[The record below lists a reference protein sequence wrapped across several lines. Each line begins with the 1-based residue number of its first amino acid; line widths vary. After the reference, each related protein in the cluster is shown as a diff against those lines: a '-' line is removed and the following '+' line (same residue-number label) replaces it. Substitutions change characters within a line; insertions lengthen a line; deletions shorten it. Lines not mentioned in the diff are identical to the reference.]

1 MTRVQMIDQVAA
13 WFRSAGVGR
22 RNAVIGGSALLGL
35 GVLLFA
41 ASGQP
46 ETPAAPVAVGQEQ
59 EPFKGAIPN
68 PPPAD
73 DGAAREA
80 AWEAAFKRMVQADEE
95 SLRACEARIA
105 ACSAFFADRN
115 RGAAAF
121 AEELLGIEGKLRV
134 AGGVIE
140 NGLNAIG
147 ELLGASPAGTDS
159 FTRHVESRFRELV
172 ISPAQVRQATR
183 EAFSGYAGDVRQIE
197 GRLLVDLRADLGD
210 DALAFAS
217 PDAAPLSADDE
228 SIVQQVASDAANDL
242 GATLVKFIISAIV
255 SDAVTDKVTDKDDSF
270 LKRQGTNFAIGMAM
284 DKALDEAALAAGY
297 DPQKQIE
304 AKVKAALA
312 RLAAGIVEGD
322 KNCGDAFL
330 KLSYLRNLHPDGRL
344 RDTAAEAMTAMERS
358 PNIGLRARLLSL
370 HWSRVRARS
379 VALSHHILGPGVP
392 PRLTQTVNV
401 GANTP
406 ETLIEFANKCS
417 RIFGGNWP

>member
-1 MTRVQMIDQVAA
+1 MKSVQFIDRLAA
-13 WFRSAGVGR
+13 WFRSASVGQ
-22 RNAVIGGSALLGL
+22 RNAVIGGLALLGL
-35 GVLLFA
+35 GVLLYA
-41 ASGQP
+41 TSGQP
-46 ETPAAPVAVGQEQ
+46 ATTAAPVAVEQEQ
-59 EPFKGAIPN
+59 FKAAIPT

-80 AWEAAFKRMVQADEE
+80 AWEASFKRMVQADEE

-105 ACSAFFADRN
+105 VCSAFFADRN

-121 AEELLGIEGKLRV
+121 AEELLGIEGKLRA

-140 NGLNAIG
+140 NGLNAVG
-147 ELLGASPAGTDS
+147 ELLGASPASTDS

-183 EAFSGYAGDVRQIE
+183 EAFSGYADDVRRIE
-197 GRLLVDLRADLGD
+197 GQLLVDLRADLSD

-217 PDAAPLSADDE
+217 PDAAPLSGDDE
-228 SIVQQVASDAANDL
+228 SIVQEVAGDAANDL
-242 GATLVKFIISAIV
+242 GASLVKFVV
-255 SDAVTDKVTDKDDSF
+255 SNVVSNFLTDKVTDKNDSF
-270 LKRQGTNFAIGMAM
+270 LKRQGTNLALDVAV

-304 AKVKAALA
+304 AKVKAALG
-312 RLAAGIVEGD
+312 RLAAGIVGGD

-330 KLSYLRNLHPDGRL
+330 ELSLLRNLHPDGRI
-344 RDTAAEAMTAMERS
+344 RNTAAEAMTAMERS

-379 VALSHHILGPGVP
+379 VALSRHILGPGVP
-392 PRLTQTVNV
+392 PRLTQSVNV

-406 ETLIEFANKCS
+406 ETLIEFANKCL
-417 RIFGGNWP
+417 RIFGGNRP